1 MNKNVDNIIEKV
13 IAETKE
19 KYDLNLNEK
28 GNKKLYTIAK
38 SSIYS
43 FNSELFK
50 NINLSLALSMHVRN
64 NLDRYITTLAR
75 KDYKIYE
82 DVYNSLDKIIITF
95 SNIGILKYDSENI
108 LKSKEYAIDKTIEN
122 YDGSCS
128 INLYLC
134 RIFMEYLKEKN
145 IKIK

>member
-38 SSIYS
+38 SSIHS

-50 NINLSLALSMHVRN
+50 NINLSLALSMHIRN
-64 NLDRYITTLAR
+64 NIDRYITILAR
-75 KDYKIYE
+75 KDYNIYE
-82 DVYNSLDKIIITF
+82 KLYNSLDKIIITF
-95 SNIGILKYDSENI
+95 SNTGILKYDSENI
-108 LKSKEYAIDKTIEN
+108 LKSKEYAIDKTIET
-122 YDGSCS
+122 YDGSYS

>member
-50 NINLSLALSMHVRN
+50 NINRSLALSMHIRN
-64 NLDRYITTLAR
+64 NIDKHITNLAR
-75 KDYKIYE
+75 KDCKIYE
-82 DVYNSLDKIIITF
+82 QLYNSLDKIIITF
-95 SNIGILKYDSENI
+95 CNTGILKYDSESI
-108 LKSKEYAIDKTIEN
+108 IKSKEYAIDKTIET
-122 YDGSCS
+122 YDGSYS